1 MGSMASEMWDC
12 KVSDVTEHAC
22 VHLGREGEAES

>member
-1 MGSMASEMWDC
+1 MGSMASWMWDS
-12 KVSDVTEHAC
+12 KVSDVTEHTR